1 MILYIALP
9 ITPVTPITNNVILRT
24 LHVPP
29 KLANTKIVIII
40 SIPTIEPTCLFWKHI
55 YPSLPWNYLSI
66 YLFLIPFYNYC
77 ITIIYNCNTEIK
89 YFFRIIKNTR
99 SVIKPTWYYVLSSK
113 LLLFTFLLIV
123 RVHENIHK
131 DNKGYTFNYIPKY
144 CSKA

>member
-9 ITPVTPITNNVILRT
+9 TTPVTPITNNVILRT
-24 LHVPP
+24 FHVPP
-29 KLANTKIVIII
+29 KLANTKIAIII
-40 SIPTIEPTCLFWKHI
+40 SIPTIEPICLF
-55 YPSLPWNYLSI
+55 LSGSISIPLFHETI
-66 YLFLIPFYNYC
+66 YLFLIPFDNYC

-89 YFFRIIKNTR
+89 YFLGIIKNTKL
-99 SVIKPTWYYVLSSK
+99 VVKLTWYYVLSSK
-113 LLLFTFLLIV
+113 LLLLTLFLIV

>member
-9 ITPVTPITNNVILRT
+9 TTPVTPITNNVILRT

-29 KLANTKIVIII
+29 KLANTKIAIII
-40 SIPTIEPTCLFWKHI
+40 SIPTIEPICLF
-55 YPSLPWNYLSI
+55 LSGSISIPLFHKTI
-66 YLFLIPFYNYC
+66 YLFLVFYNYC

-89 YFFRIIKNTR
+89 YFLGIIKNTKL
-99 SVIKPTWYYVLSSK
+99 VVKLTWYYVLSSK

>member
-29 KLANTKIVIII
+29 KLANTKIAIII
-40 SIPTIEPTCLFWKHI
+40 SIPTIEPICLF
-55 YPSLPWNYLSI
+55 LSGSISIPLFHETI

-99 SVIKPTWYYVLSSK
+99 SVVKPTWHSVLFISYLRAN
-113 LLLFTFLLIV
+113 LLDS
-123 RVHENIHK
+123 IHK
-131 DNKGYTFNYIPKY
+131 DIRNRYSYPANY
-144 CSKA
+144 